1 MNKIVQLSEHDYSQ
15 LYEQAKLNDEEIHRL
30 AEKSYQERGVFRIDV
45 KMGFEDK
52 HDGETV
58 YYTTTFST
66 ENGLYKNN
74 GFKPILTE
82 KGRRRIEK
90 AIKNLCDETFN
101 EKFGNVIR
109 FRNNYANAL
118 DRLARLK
125 WILYGIAFSGWGV
138 ATALL
143 IFK

>member
-1 MNKIVQLSEHDYSQ
+1 MNKIVQLSEYDYSQ

-30 AEKSYQERGVFRIDV
+30 AEKSYQERGVFRIDM
-45 KMGFEDK
+45 KMGFKDK
-52 HDGETV
+52 YDGDTV

-90 AIKNLCDETFN
+90 AIK
-101 EKFGNVIR
+101 K
-109 FRNNYANAL
+109 
-118 DRLARLK
+118 
-125 WILYGIAFSGWGV
+125 SM
-138 ATALL
+138 
-143 IFK
+143 